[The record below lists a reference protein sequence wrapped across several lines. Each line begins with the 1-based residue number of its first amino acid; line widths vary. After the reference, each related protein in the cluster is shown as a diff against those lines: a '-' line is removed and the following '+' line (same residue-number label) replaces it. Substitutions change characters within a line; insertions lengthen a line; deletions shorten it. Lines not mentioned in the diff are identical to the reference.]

1 MNFLTILRSCFEVK
15 GSMRFLSH
23 LDILRIVGK
32 TLRRA
37 EIPVAFSQGFNPH
50 PLIAFGPPRPVGMA
64 SRSEYFDV
72 ELKEYMNPLEF
83 QERFQEQCPGG
94 LLIRKTGEIP
104 RGTGSLNAVINC
116 ATYRLKVSCSP
127 LLTKEELNDRV
138 KDIFEKEKIIVLRH
152 SPKGTKQYDIRPGI
166 WQLSAFPLENGALVE
181 MELQTGSSGNVK
193 PGEVADSLGISGC
206 EITEMVRTGLFTR
219 LPEGE
224 RILPL

>member
-1 MNFLTILRSCFEVK
+1 MTILRSRFEVE

-64 SRSEYFDV
+64 SRAEYFDV
-72 ELKEYMNPLEF
+72 ELKEHMNPLEF

-104 RGTGSLNAVINC
+104 RGTGALNAVINC
-116 ATYRLKVSCSP
+116 ATYLLKVEYSP
-127 LLTKEELNDRV
+127 LLTKEELNNRV
-138 KDIFEKEKIIVLRH
+138 KDIFNKEEIIIFRH
-152 SPKGTKQYDIRPGI
+152 SPKGTKQYDIRPGV
-166 WQLSAFPLENGALVE
+166 WQLSASPLENGAVVE
-181 MELQTGSSGNVK
+181 MEIMTGSSGNVK
-193 PGEVADSLGISGC
+193 PGEVADSLGIRDYK
-206 EITEMVRTGLFTR
+206 ITEMVRTGLFTR

-224 RILPL
+224 RIVPL